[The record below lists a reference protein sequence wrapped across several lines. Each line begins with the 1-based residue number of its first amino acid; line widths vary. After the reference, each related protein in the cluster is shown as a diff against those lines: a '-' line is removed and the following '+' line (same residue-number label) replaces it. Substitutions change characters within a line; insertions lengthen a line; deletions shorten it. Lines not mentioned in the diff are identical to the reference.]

1 MSGAG
6 EGEPPKNVNNAAS
19 AAIETGV
26 CGVICGLKNHLW
38 PPIYLTFFLN
48 LQHTA
53 NSASKSQFV
62 QVNGEKSFLFYM
74 AGVGFTCGVCGIG
87 LTHYKPVL

>member
-6 EGEPPKNVNNAAS
+6 EGEPPKPIKNAAS
-19 AAIETGV
+19 AATKT
-26 CGVICGLKNHLW
+26 VICGIVCGPKNRLQ

-53 NSASKSQFV
+53 NPASKSQFV
-62 QVNGEKSFLFYM
+62 QVKGETSFSFYM